1 MKKSKLFLC
10 MALTTSLAT
19 ASIPATAQ
27 ESDPTVKEWLHEKC
41 EGFSITVQSVHLKDK
56 DQSRVPQWLRAKP
69 NLGDTV
75 KVQFKVTNNSYS
87 DNAHSP
93 HRKDDGNA
101 YLVYDPLSVRNG
113 VGVTIKPNPIYAWS
127 NPDKNKNFILGR
139 GDSVTVTYNHTI
151 TEQDLA
157 NRSIPDGPNY
167 PISNSGTAT
176 PVCTI
181 SPGITYN
188 WSPLSHFF
196 PWLAG
201 FLRSITSFFSR

>member
-27 ESDPTVKEWLHEKC
+27 ESDPITKPWLFKKC
-41 EGFSITVQSVHLKDK
+41 EGFSVAIQSVHLKDK
-56 DQSRVPQWLRAKP
+56 DQSRVPRWLRAKP

-87 DNAHSP
+87 NNADATYP
-93 HRKDDGNA
+93 KEEGNA
-101 YLVYDPLSVRNG
+101 YLVDDPLSVRNG

-127 NPDKNKNFILGR
+127 NTDQKRNFILGR

-151 TEQDLA
+151 TEQDLT
-157 NRSIPDGPNY
+157 NRGIPDGPNY

-181 SPGITYN
+181 SPGITYS